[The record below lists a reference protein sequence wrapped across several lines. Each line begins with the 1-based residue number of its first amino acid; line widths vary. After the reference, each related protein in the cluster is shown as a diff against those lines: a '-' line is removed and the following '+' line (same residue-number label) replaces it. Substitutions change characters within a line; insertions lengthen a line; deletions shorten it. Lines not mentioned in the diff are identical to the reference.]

1 MDKTLAIIKDKIN
14 EKQAQ
19 LAHAVGE
26 GAAKDFAE
34 YRAICG
40 EIRGLSIAE
49 GFILDLDEAI
59 TRGQDEDL

>member
-1 MDKTLAIIKDKIN
+1 MDKTLSIIRDKIN

-19 LAHAVGE
+19 LAHAVSE
-26 GAAKDFAE
+26 GTAKDYTE

-49 GFILDLDEAI
+49 GFLLDLADQME
-59 TRGQDEDL
+59 RNDDD

>member
-1 MDKTLAIIKDKIN
+1 MDKTLAIVKERIN

-19 LAHAVGE
+19 LAHAVSE
-26 GAAKDFAE
+26 GTMKDFAE

-49 GFILDLDEAI
+49 GFILDLADQMEHTDDE
-59 TRGQDEDL
+59 

>member
-1 MDKTLAIIKDKIN
+1 MDKTLEIIKERIN

-19 LAHAVGE
+19 LAHAVG
-26 GAAKDFAE
+26 GGVAKDYAE

-49 GFILDLDEAI
+49 GFILDLADQME
-59 TRGQDEDL
+59 RNNDD

>member
-1 MDKTLAIIKDKIN
+1 MDKTLAIVKERIN

-19 LAHAVGE
+19 LAHAVSE
-26 GAAKDFAE
+26 GTMKDFAE

-49 GFILDLDEAI
+49 GFILDLADQMEHS
-59 TRGQDEDL
+59 QDE

>member
-1 MDKTLAIIKDKIN
+1 VDKTLSIIKERIN

-19 LAHAVGE
+19 LAHAVSE
-26 GAAKDFAE
+26 GSMKDYAE

-49 GFILDLDEAI
+49 GFILDLADQMERNHDE
-59 TRGQDEDL
+59 

>member
-1 MDKTLAIIKDKIN
+1 MDKTLAIVKERIN

-19 LAHAVGE
+19 LAHAVSE
-26 GAAKDFAE
+26 GTMKDYAE

-49 GFILDLDEAI
+49 GFILDLADQMEHN
-59 TRGQDEDL
+59 QDE

>member
-1 MDKTLAIIKDKIN
+1 MDKTLEIVKEKIN

-19 LAHAVGE
+19 LAHAMGE
-26 GAAKDFAE
+26 GAAKDYAE

-49 GFILDLDEAI
+49 GFILDLADQME
-59 TRGQDEDL
+59 RNQDE